1 MRSGYMK
8 ISACVITKNEEQNIG
23 VCLESLKGIV
33 HEIIVVDTGSTD
45 QTATI
50 ASNYGAVVYNYEWQN
65 DFAAAKNYAIDQAQG
80 EWIIFLDADEYLS
93 DEARQSF
100 ELYMK
105 KIYANKNFDAVAV
118 RIINI
123 DKDEADKELSSF
135 VTVRIFRNRPNLK
148 YKNAIH
154 EELVNLDKTIHIF
167 IAEQNILQVY
177 HTGYSST
184 IIAEKLKRNLK
195 MILHEIA
202 IQGEQVKY
210 YRYLCDCYHGL
221 GDYEKAIKYGRLHI
235 KSHFSSLGSESIVYN
250 KVIDSLICSQ
260 SAPREI
266 REEIERAIKA
276 FPALPDFYAEY
287 GRYAWGEK
295 EYETAL
301 QYFLQALSIYEQKS
315 LNTAEADSFYVKL
328 HHVYFCLGEI
338 YSLKNQYD
346 EAVAYY
352 AESLMLDKYNVETF
366 GQMYPLIADN
376 DAAKIIDLFDKIY
389 ARTHKDIK
397 FIADHLVLSLNSQVF
412 NYYSNIL
419 VEEFADK
426 EAFMWQY
433 KNLYI
438 QSAQSIILNSRLA
451 AAMMIAQNNQFLI
464 TEAENTLSDSYVH
477 IVRRFYQRGIR
488 LGDEYFKYYL
498 EILNELSLIDTSVM
512 DTYLEISEDFS
523 TEYTLKTAK
532 FLEETQDYVRAFTL
546 YKKVYIRLTAADF
559 LECYEDMGYCAY
571 KLGQYKEA
579 VAWFSKVIEENPD
592 NQKAIQFKKWSEARC
607 SI

>member
-1 MRSGYMK
+1 MK

-33 HEIIVVDTGSTD
+33 QEMIVVDTGSTD
-45 QTATI
+45 QTTTI
-50 ASNYGAVVYNYEWQN
+50 AASYGAVIYHYEWQN
-65 DFAAAKNYAIDQAQG
+65 DFAAAKNYALDQARG

-93 DEARQSF
+93 NKARQSF

-105 KIYANKNFDAVAV
+105 KIDTNKNFDAIGV
-118 RIINI
+118 RMVNI
-123 DKDEADKELSSF
+123 DKDEADKELSSV

-154 EELVNLDKTIHIF
+154 EELFNSDKTIHIL

-177 HTGYSST
+177 HTGYSAT

-202 IQGEQVKY
+202 TQGEQPQY

-221 GDYEKAIKYGRLHI
+221 GDYEQAIKYGRLHM
-235 KSHFSSLGSESIVYN
+235 KSQLSSFGSESIVYN

-260 SAPREI
+260 SDPCEI
-266 REEIERAIKA
+266 REEIEQAIQV
-276 FPALPDFYAEY
+276 FPDIPDFYAEY

-301 QYFLQALSIYEQKS
+301 QYFLQALSIYEQQS
-315 LNTAEADSFYVKL
+315 LHTAEVDSFHVKL
-328 HHVYFCLGEI
+328 QHIYFCMGEI

-352 AESLMLDKYNVETF
+352 AEALMLDKYDGEIF
-366 GQMYPLIADN
+366 IRMYPLIADN
-376 DAAKIIDLFDKIY
+376 DVATIIDLFDKIY
-389 ARTHKDIK
+389 TRNHKDLK
-397 FIADHLVLSLNSQVF
+397 FIVGHIVRSLNDQVF

-419 VEEFADK
+419 AEEFADK
-426 EAFMWQY
+426 DAFVGQY
-433 KNLYI
+433 KNPYI
-438 QSAQSIILNSRLA
+438 QSAQSIVFNSRLV

-464 TEAENTLSDSYVH
+464 TEADNTLSDSYVA
-477 IVRRFYQRGIR
+477 IIRRFYQRGIR
-488 LGDEYFKYYL
+488 LGEEYFKYYI
-498 EILNELSLIDTSVM
+498 EILKELFLIDTSVM
-512 DTYLEISEDFS
+512 ALYLEIADDFS
-523 TEYTLKTAK
+523 TESVLKVAK
-532 FLEETQDYVRAFTL
+532 LLEETQDYVRALAL
-546 YKKVYIRLTAADF
+546 YKKVYVRLTVAGLF
-559 LECYEDMGYCAY
+559 ECYEGMGYCAY

-579 VAWFSKVIEENPD
+579 ANWFSKVIEKMPD
-592 NQKAIQFKKWSEARC
+592 NQKAIQFKTWSEARC
-607 SI
+607 

>member
-1 MRSGYMK
+1 MK

-33 HEIIVVDTGSTD
+33 QEMIVVDTGSTD
-45 QTATI
+45 QTTTI
-50 ASNYGAVVYNYEWQN
+50 AASYGAVIYHYEWQN
-65 DFAAAKNYAIDQAQG
+65 DFAAAKNYALDQARG

-93 DEARQSF
+93 NEARQSF

-105 KIYANKNFDAVAV
+105 KIDTNKNFDAIGV
-118 RIINI
+118 RMVNI
-123 DKDEADKELSSF
+123 DKDEADKELSSV

-154 EELVNLDKTIHIF
+154 EELFNSDKTIHIL

-177 HTGYSST
+177 HTGYSAT

-202 IQGEQVKY
+202 TQGEQPQY

-221 GDYEKAIKYGRLHI
+221 GDYEQAIKYGRLHI
-235 KSHFSSLGSESIVYN
+235 KSQLSSLGSESIVYN

-260 SAPREI
+260 SEPREI
-266 REEIERAIKA
+266 RETIEQAMQV

-301 QYFLQALSIYEQKS
+301 QYFSQALSIYEQQS
-315 LNTAEADSFYVKL
+315 LNTVEADSFYVKL
-328 HHVYFCLGEI
+328 QHIYFCMGEI

-346 EAVAYY
+346 EAVACY
-352 AESLMLDKYNVETF
+352 AESLMLDRYNAETF
-366 GQMYPLIADN
+366 GRMYPLIADN

-389 ARTHKDIK
+389 TRNHKDLK
-397 FIADHLVLSLNSQVF
+397 FIVGHIVRSLNDQVF

-419 VEEFADK
+419 AEEFADK
-426 EAFMWQY
+426 DAFVGQY
-433 KNLYI
+433 KNPYI
-438 QSAQSIILNSRLA
+438 QSAQSIVFNSRLA

-464 TEAENTLSDSYVH
+464 TEADNTLSDSYVT
-477 IVRRFYQRGIR
+477 IIRRFYKRGIR
-488 LGDEYFKYYL
+488 LGEDYFKYY
-498 EILNELSLIDTSVM
+498 IELLKELLLIDTSVM
-512 DTYLEISEDFS
+512 ALYLEIADDFS
-523 TEYTLKTAK
+523 TESVLKVAK
-532 FLEETQDYVRAFTL
+532 LLEETQDYARALAL
-546 YKKVYIRLTAADF
+546 YKKVYVRLTVAGLF
-559 LECYEDMGYCAY
+559 ECYEGMGYCAY

-579 VAWFSKVIEENPD
+579 VNWFSKVIEKMPD
-592 NQKAIQFKKWSEARC
+592 NQKAIQFKTWSEASC
-607 SI
+607 